1 MDELEADKS
10 LFLARVLDYENDVE
24 KTIGEAKSQQFRLP
38 GGADSITIEEFAD
51 TDGYL
56 TSTVD
61 EQVWLASISAKTGL
75 NCRMI
80 VNYKPIKEVG
90 LYTLR
95 VLVAENGSPVEYE
108 IKVWI
113 ISAPN

>member
-1 MDELEADKS
+1 MNRLSGSSEYISARFETLMDD
-10 LFLARVLDYENDVE
+10 N
-24 KTIGEAKSQQFRLP
+24 
-38 GGADSITIEEFAD
+38 
-51 TDGYL
+51 GYL

-75 NCRMI
+75 DCRMI

-95 VLVAENGSPVEYE
+95 VLVAENGSPVDYE

-113 ISAPN
+113 IPAPN